1 MLERSVGDER
11 KVVELQN
18 VEILRG
24 AGCHSKLSDSFI
36 CYKLAVREADR
47 FEEGTTRGQDGKGCI
62 GDLDAFFQIDL
73 FQVDAISGQGLEARV
88 RELGYTGALERG
100 QIVAVV

>member
-1 MLERSVGDER
+1 MLERGVGDEG

-24 AGCHSKLSDSFI
+24 AGCHTQLSDPFI
-36 CYKLAVREADR
+36 CDELAVREADR
-47 FEEGTTRGQDGKGCI
+47 FEEGTARGQDGKGCI

-73 FQVDAISGQGLEARV
+73 FQVDAISGQGLEAGV
-88 RELGYTGALERG
+88 RELGYAGALEGG
-100 QIVAVV
+100 QTVAVV